1 MRKQSPDLKTWW
13 WYHKTHVLIGAAAL
27 AVVLYAL
34 LPGLLAAK
42 PDYCLAIVSR
52 AYVSDETREAVR
64 ERLQPL
70 LPDRNGD
77 GQVLLEVY
85 TYGADLSGQT
95 EGSLNY
101 AEAARLDADLVGKV
115 SGFFLLDDA
124 EGFQRNTAVPAAQ
137 PVPWTQVPAF
147 ADLALPEDWTFT
159 ARTDANAIELLPSL
173 LSP

>member
-1 MRKQSPDLKTWW
+1 MKKQKLDLKTWW

-34 LPGLLAAK
+34 VPGLLAAR

-52 AYVSDETREAVR
+52 DYVAQETCEAVR
-64 ERLQPL
+64 GRLQPL

-77 GQVLLEVY
+77 GQVLLAVY
-85 TYGADLSGQT
+85 YYGADLSGET

-101 AEAARLDADLVGKV
+101 AEAAQLDADLVGKV

-124 EGFQRNTAVPAAQ
+124 EGFQRNTAVPAEQ
-137 PVPWTQVPAF
+137 PVPCSQIPAF
-147 ADLALPEDWTFT
+147 DGLSLPEGWTFT
-159 ARTDANAIELLPSL
+159 ARTDTDAIELFPSL

>member
-1 MRKQSPDLKTWW
+1 MNKQKPDLKTWW

-27 AVVLYAL
+27 AVVLYAVV
-34 LPGLLAAK
+34 PGLLAAK
-42 PDYCLAIVSR
+42 PDYCLAIVSKS
-52 AYVSDETREAVR
+52 YVSDETREAVR
-64 ERLQPL
+64 KQLQPL

-85 TYGADLSGQT
+85 YYGADLSGAT

-101 AEAARLDADLVGKV
+101 AEAAKLDADLVGKV

-124 EGFQRNTAVPAAQ
+124 DGFQRNTAVPAAQ
-137 PVPWTQVPAF
+137 PVPCAQIPAF
-147 ADLALPEDWTFT
+147 VGLSLPEGWTFT
-159 ARTDANAIELLPSL
+159 ARTDTDAFALFPSL